1 MEILNQSS
9 QSGGVESFTNPSSI
23 AVQPL
28 TFEEQVEIH
37 EAEVRAAHAGHNHLS
52 RRQASFVLWVTIA
65 ALVLSQV
72 LITRFKKSYP
82 RMYQAVSLAGLWFI
96 PFAFAIGGRWYP
108 FLVCWSLF
116 TSVAAYFLVHA
127 RATPIA
133 KNTPR
138 RVYNWLDFTYRGCL
152 ATASSCWAAFL
163 VTLFFP
169 GLGFLIPTFI
179 LDMIIYGI
187 VFSVYFGVLTRD
199 VGGLAAET
207 MTASLGHRRREE
219 EDDGN
224 NRAAITR
231 RMRER
236 FLCALCGDELRIVGE
251 GSVVEAGGEDGAYG
265 ESDPLVNISEPI
277 IMRAR
282 DGSLVIVHPGTPVAQ
297 QLEAAARARR
307 AAAAATSGGGQSDQ
321 QKVLQFKVA
330 RGDGGN
336 LYQLQCM
343 HIFHESCIKGWCVV
357 GKKDSCPSC
366 SERVDIKALLKTS
379 PLWGP
384 PSRMWGQLLDVVR
397 YIVVWNPMV
406 FLVLRVIFYE
416 LGIGQQNNND
426 NNKSSTGDLMLS
438 SNVNNASNLMMNSS
452 SGTS

>member
-1 MEILNQSS
+1 MNNDTNSNSPLIFSELSS
-9 QSGGVESFTNPSSI
+9 QTEQQQLS
-23 AVQPL
+23 
-28 TFEEQVEIH
+28 FEEQIAIH
-37 EAEVRAAHAGHNHLS
+37 EAQVQAAHAGHNHLS
-52 RRQASFVLWVTIA
+52 RRQASFVLWVTIG
-65 ALVLSQV
+65 ALMLSQV
-72 LITRFKKSYP
+72 LITRFKKGYP
-82 RMYQAVSLAGLWFI
+82 RLYQAVSLAGLWFI

-116 TSVAAYFLVHA
+116 TSVAAFFLHNA
-127 RATPIA
+127 RAKPIA
-133 KNTPR
+133 KDTPR

-163 VTLFFP
+163 FTLFFP
-169 GLGFLIPTFI
+169 GLGFLLPTFL

-199 VGGLAAET
+199 IGGLAAET

-251 GSVVEAGGEDGAYG
+251 GSVVEAGLSEDGSFG
-265 ESDPLVNISEPI
+265 ETDPLVNISEPI

-297 QLEAAARARR
+297 QLEAAARSRR
-307 AAAAATSGGGQSDQ
+307 AAAAATSGQTHQ
-321 QKVLQFKVA
+321 QKVLQFKDA

-384 PSRMWGQLLDVVR
+384 PSRLWGQLLDVVR

-416 LGIGQQNNND
+416 LGIGQQQQQTNTSTSPLS
-426 NNKSSTGDLMLS
+426 SSTTNLNTTMNLTETS
-438 SNVNNASNLMMNSS
+438 S
-452 SGTS
+452 